1 MLTAKK
7 IGGLWRC
14 LVAGTKA
21 PFYLSSTSRKTVTEF
36 AAANNPI
43 NKLNADASAKVWR
56 KRE

>member
-21 PFYLSSTSRKTVTEF
+21 PFYLSSASRKTVIEF
-36 AAANNPI
+36 ARANNPI
-43 NKLNADASAKVWR
+43 NKLNNAAGANVWQ